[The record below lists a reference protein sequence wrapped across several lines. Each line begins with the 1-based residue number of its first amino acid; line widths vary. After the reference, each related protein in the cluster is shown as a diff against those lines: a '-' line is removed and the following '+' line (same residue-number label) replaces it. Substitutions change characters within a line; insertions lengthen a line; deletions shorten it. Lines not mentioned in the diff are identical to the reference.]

1 MESENSNEGY
11 CLNNQSKR
19 QLEEPNDAVQ
29 RYWEYYFIISG
40 WLKIKITVR
49 NPTAR
54 RKAAVTVSAFLLNAL
69 EDGFSTFPRTL
80 SSLLCSCCESNY
92 LSIKTLKT
100 IPVTLSMA
108 PKRPPPVEDPPPASI
123 SEEEEE
129 EDSSSAEEEEEEE
142 EEEQQQSDGEQGH
155 PSPPQPQNK
164 TQNPPHK
171 ITETTTQQSESDSE
185 SESASESEPDQ
196 IVKPITS
203 KPMEETPPKA
213 ASAASKKPRSKPATA
228 ATPEKT
234 TALKRGNETHR
245 EDSKRAKNKEPEPE
259 KPEDSKKQLFQR
271 LWTED
276 DEIAL
281 LRGIIDFTAKKGYDP
296 SKDMNAFYDFIK
308 KSLHFD
314 VSMTQLKDK
323 ISRLKKKFE
332 NHVKGKKGENKIFS
346 KPHDQ
351 KGFDLSK
358 SIWGSDGSIKANG
371 RKNDS
376 GNTSNNNK
384 TGNAKKPEASKPE
397 LGMDVGEE
405 DRVEVEM
412 GRGSS
417 VKSVLKFDS
426 DVSVERME
434 DYVVRMGLNF
444 VHGTE
449 KEKMEE
455 EWRKLHVAELELF
468 LKRNE
473 LIREQAKLMLTAFKA
488 EKD

>member
-1 MESENSNEGY
+1 MNIIEPMMDGPVNKMGLGFDSRQSNGLKCVLVSTAAAERKSALFLKASVEGF
-11 CLNNQSKR
+11 
-19 QLEEPNDAVQ
+19 E
-29 RYWEYYFIISG
+29 
-40 WLKIKITVR
+40 
-49 NPTAR
+49 
-54 RKAAVTVSAFLLNAL
+54 
-69 EDGFSTFPRTL
+69 TFP
-80 SSLLCSCCESNY
+80 SDAPCSAPPANQTIFFY
-92 LSIKTLKT
+92 QNHKT
-100 IPVTLSMA
+100 ISVTLSMA
-108 PKRPPPVEDPPPASI
+108 PKRPPPVEDPPCFYLRRGGGGRI
-123 SEEEEE
+123 F
-129 EDSSSAEEEEEEE
+129 
-142 EEEQQQSDGEQGH
+142 QH
-155 PSPPQPQNK
+155 K
-164 TQNPPHK
+164 TNPNPPLK
-171 ITETTTQQSESDSE
+171 ITETTTQQSESDTDSE
-185 SESASESEPDQ
+185 SESESDQ
-196 IVKPITS
+196 IVTYTS
-203 KPMEETPPKA
+203 KPMDQTPPKA
-213 ASAASKKPRSKPATA
+213 ASAASKKSRSKPATL
-228 ATPEKT
+228 EKT
-234 TALKRGNETHR
+234 RRNGLR
-245 EDSKRAKNKEPEPE
+245 NKESE

-281 LRGIIDFTAKKGYDP
+281 LLGIIDFTEKKGYDP

-332 NHVKGKKGENKIFS
+332 NHVKGKTGENKTFS

-358 SIWGSDGSIKANG
+358 SIWAAKGVLKLMG
-371 RKNDS
+371 RNES
-376 GNTSNNNK
+376 GNTLNNNNK
-384 TGNAKKPEASKPE
+384 TGNGKQLEASNPE
-397 LGMDVGEE
+397 LGMDVREE

-426 DVSVERME
+426 SVSAGRME
-434 DYVVRMGLNF
+434 DYIVRMGLNF

-473 LIREQAKLMLTAFKA
+473 LIREQANLMLASFKT

>member
-1 MESENSNEGY
+1 
-11 CLNNQSKR
+11 
-19 QLEEPNDAVQ
+19 
-29 RYWEYYFIISG
+29 
-40 WLKIKITVR
+40 
-49 NPTAR
+49 
-54 RKAAVTVSAFLLNAL
+54 
-69 EDGFSTFPRTL
+69 
-80 SSLLCSCCESNY
+80 
-92 LSIKTLKT
+92 
-100 IPVTLSMA
+100 MA
-108 PKRPPPVEDPPPASI
+108 PKRPPPVEDPPSASI

-129 EDSSSAEEEEEEE
+129 EESSSAAEDEEEH
-142 EEEQQQSDGEQGH
+142 SDGEQSQ
-155 PSPPQPQNK
+155 PSPQQTQNK
-164 TQNPPHK
+164 TQNPPLK
-171 ITETTTQQSESDSE
+171 ITETTTQQSESDTDSE
-185 SESASESEPDQ
+185 SESESDQ

-203 KPMEETPPKA
+203 KPMDQTPPKA
-213 ASAASKKPRSKPATA
+213 ASASTASKKSRSKPATL
-228 ATPEKT
+228 EKT
-234 TALKRGNETHR
+234 SALKRCNETDR
-245 EDSKRAKNKEPEPE
+245 EDSKRAKNKESE

-281 LRGIIDFTAKKGYDP
+281 LLGIIDFTEKKGYDP

-323 ISRLKKKFE
+323 IS
-332 NHVKGKKGENKIFS
+332 
-346 KPHDQ
+346 
-351 KGFDLSK
+351 
-358 SIWGSDGSIKANG
+358 SIWGSEGSIKANG
-371 RKNDS
+371 SKYES
-376 GNTSNNNK
+376 GNTLNNNNK
-384 TGNAKKPEASKPE
+384 TGNGKQLEASNPE
-397 LGMDVGEE
+397 LGMDVREE

-426 DVSVERME
+426 SVSVGRME

-473 LIREQAKLMLTAFKA
+473 LIREQANLMLASFKT

>member
-1 MESENSNEGY
+1 
-11 CLNNQSKR
+11 
-19 QLEEPNDAVQ
+19 
-29 RYWEYYFIISG
+29 
-40 WLKIKITVR
+40 
-49 NPTAR
+49 
-54 RKAAVTVSAFLLNAL
+54 
-69 EDGFSTFPRTL
+69 
-80 SSLLCSCCESNY
+80 
-92 LSIKTLKT
+92 
-100 IPVTLSMA
+100 MA
-108 PKRPPPVEDPPPASI
+108 PKRAPPVEDPPSASS

-129 EDSSSAEEEEEEE
+129 TSSGEEEASDD
-142 EEEQQQSDGEQGH
+142 EQSH
-155 PSPPQPQNK
+155 PSPPQPQTK
-164 TQNPPHK
+164 TIRTQNSAPKKP
-171 ITETTTQQSESDSE
+171 EPTTQQSESELESDSGSE
-185 SESASESEPDQ
+185 SESESESEPDQ
-196 IVKPITS
+196 SVKPITS
-203 KPMEETPPKA
+203 KPMEETPPKEA
-213 ASAASKKPRSKPATA
+213 AAVKKSRSKPAVA
-228 ATPEKT
+228 ATPEKS
-234 TALKRGNETHR
+234 TAVKRGNGADR
-245 EDSKRAKNKEPEPE
+245 DSKDLKRAKSKESEPE
-259 KPEDSKKQLFQR
+259 KSEDSKKQLFQR
-271 LWTED
+271 LWTEE

-281 LRGIIDFTAKKGYDP
+281 LQGIIDFIAEKGYDP

-308 KSLHFD
+308 RSLHFD

-332 NHVKGKKGENKIFS
+332 NHVKGKKGENKTFS

-358 SIWGSDGSIKANG
+358 SIWGSDGSIKDNG

-412 GRGSS
+412 ARGSS

-426 DVSVERME
+426 NVSVERME

>member
-1 MESENSNEGY
+1 
-11 CLNNQSKR
+11 
-19 QLEEPNDAVQ
+19 
-29 RYWEYYFIISG
+29 
-40 WLKIKITVR
+40 
-49 NPTAR
+49 
-54 RKAAVTVSAFLLNAL
+54 
-69 EDGFSTFPRTL
+69 
-80 SSLLCSCCESNY
+80 
-92 LSIKTLKT
+92 
-100 IPVTLSMA
+100 MA
-108 PKRPPPVEDPPPASI
+108 PKRPPPVEDPPSASI

-129 EDSSSAEEEEEEE
+129 EEEESSSAAEDEEEH
-142 EEEQQQSDGEQGH
+142 SDGEQSQ
-155 PSPPQPQNK
+155 PSPQQTQNK
-164 TQNPPHK
+164 TQNPPLK
-171 ITETTTQQSESDSE
+171 ITETTTQQSESDTDSE
-185 SESASESEPDQ
+185 SESESDQ

-203 KPMEETPPKA
+203 KPMDQTPPKA
-213 ASAASKKPRSKPATA
+213 ASASTASKKSRSKPATL
-228 ATPEKT
+228 EKT
-234 TALKRGNETHR
+234 SALKRCNETDR
-245 EDSKRAKNKEPEPE
+245 EDSKRAKNKESE

-281 LRGIIDFTAKKGYDP
+281 LLGIIDFTEKKGHDP

-332 NHVKGKKGENKIFS
+332 NHVKGKKGENKTFS

-358 SIWGSDGSIKANG
+358 SIWGSEGSIKANG
-371 RKNDS
+371 SKYES
-376 GNTSNNNK
+376 GNTLNNNNK
-384 TGNAKKPEASKPE
+384 TGNGKQLEASNPE
-397 LGMDVGEE
+397 LGMDVREE

-426 DVSVERME
+426 SVSVGRME

-473 LIREQAKLMLTAFKA
+473 LIREQANLMLASFKT

>member
-1 MESENSNEGY
+1 
-11 CLNNQSKR
+11 
-19 QLEEPNDAVQ
+19 
-29 RYWEYYFIISG
+29 
-40 WLKIKITVR
+40 
-49 NPTAR
+49 
-54 RKAAVTVSAFLLNAL
+54 
-69 EDGFSTFPRTL
+69 
-80 SSLLCSCCESNY
+80 
-92 LSIKTLKT
+92 
-100 IPVTLSMA
+100 MA
-108 PKRPPPVEDPPPASI
+108 PKRPPPAEDPPSASI

-129 EDSSSAEEEEEEE
+129 EEESSSAAEEEEEEE
-142 EEEQQQSDGEQGH
+142 QSDGEQSQ
-155 PSPPQPQNK
+155 PSQPQNK
-164 TQNPPHK
+164 TQNAPLK
-171 ITETTTQQSESDSE
+171 ITETTTQQSESDTDSE
-185 SESASESEPDQ
+185 SESESDQ
-196 IVKPITS
+196 IVKPISS
-203 KPMEETPPKA
+203 KPMDQAPPKA
-213 ASAASKKPRSKPATA
+213 ASAASKKSRSKPATL
-228 ATPEKT
+228 EKT
-234 TALKRGNETHR
+234 SALKRGNKTDR
-245 EDSKRAKNKEPEPE
+245 EDSKRAKNKESKPE

-281 LRGIIDFTAKKGYDP
+281 LRGIIDFTEKKGYDP

-332 NHVKGKKGENKIFS
+332 NHVKGKKGENKSFS

-358 SIWGSDGSIKANG
+358 SIWGSEGSIKANG
-371 RKNDS
+371 RKYES
-376 GNTSNNNK
+376 GKTLNNNR
-384 TGNAKKPEASKPE
+384 TGNGKKLEASNPE
-397 LGMDVGEE
+397 LGMDVREE

-426 DVSVERME
+426 SVSVGSME
-434 DYVVRMGLNF
+434 DYVLRMGLNF
-444 VHGTE
+444 MHGTE

-473 LIREQAKLMLTAFKA
+473 LIREQANLMLATFKT

>member
-1 MESENSNEGY
+1 
-11 CLNNQSKR
+11 
-19 QLEEPNDAVQ
+19 
-29 RYWEYYFIISG
+29 
-40 WLKIKITVR
+40 
-49 NPTAR
+49 
-54 RKAAVTVSAFLLNAL
+54 
-69 EDGFSTFPRTL
+69 
-80 SSLLCSCCESNY
+80 
-92 LSIKTLKT
+92 
-100 IPVTLSMA
+100 MA
-108 PKRPPPVEDPPPASI
+108 PKRPPPVEDPPSASI
-123 SEEEEE
+123 SEEEVEGE
-129 EDSSSAEEEEEEE
+129 SSSAAEEEEEH
-142 EEEQQQSDGEQGH
+142 SDGEQTQ
-155 PSPPQPQNK
+155 PSPQQTQNK
-164 TQNPPHK
+164 TQNPPLK
-171 ITETTTQQSESDSE
+171 ITETTTQQSESDTDSE
-185 SESASESEPDQ
+185 SESESDQ

-203 KPMEETPPKA
+203 KPMDQTPPKA
-213 ASAASKKPRSKPATA
+213 ASAASKKSRSKPATL
-228 ATPEKT
+228 EKT
-234 TALKRGNETHR
+234 SALKRCNETDR
-245 EDSKRAKNKEPEPE
+245 EDSKRAKNKESE

-281 LRGIIDFTAKKGYDP
+281 LLGIIDFTEKKGYDP

-332 NHVKGKKGENKIFS
+332 NHVKG
-346 KPHDQ
+346 
-351 KGFDLSK
+351 
-358 SIWGSDGSIKANG
+358 SIKANG
-371 RKNDS
+371 RKYES
-376 GNTSNNNK
+376 GNTLNNNNK
-384 TGNAKKPEASKPE
+384 TANGKQLEASNPE
-397 LGMDVGEE
+397 LGMDVREE

-426 DVSVERME
+426 GVSVGRME
-434 DYVVRMGLNF
+434 DYIVRMGLNF

-473 LIREQAKLMLTAFKA
+473 LIREQANLMLASFKT

>member
-1 MESENSNEGY
+1 
-11 CLNNQSKR
+11 
-19 QLEEPNDAVQ
+19 
-29 RYWEYYFIISG
+29 
-40 WLKIKITVR
+40 
-49 NPTAR
+49 
-54 RKAAVTVSAFLLNAL
+54 
-69 EDGFSTFPRTL
+69 
-80 SSLLCSCCESNY
+80 
-92 LSIKTLKT
+92 
-100 IPVTLSMA
+100 MA
-108 PKRPPPVEDPPPASI
+108 PKRPPPVEDPPSASI
-123 SEEEEE
+123 SEEEVEGE
-129 EDSSSAEEEEEEE
+129 SSSAAEEEEEH
-142 EEEQQQSDGEQGH
+142 SDGEQSQ
-155 PSPPQPQNK
+155 PSPQQTQNK
-164 TQNPPHK
+164 TQNPPLK
-171 ITETTTQQSESDSE
+171 ITETATQQSESDTDSE
-185 SESASESEPDQ
+185 SESESDQ

-203 KPMEETPPKA
+203 KPMDQTPPKA
-213 ASAASKKPRSKPATA
+213 ASAASKKSRSKPATL
-228 ATPEKT
+228 EKT
-234 TALKRGNETHR
+234 SALKRCNETDR
-245 EDSKRAKNKEPEPE
+245 EDSKRAKNKESE

-271 LWTED
+271 LWTAD

-281 LRGIIDFTAKKGYDP
+281 LLGIIDFTEKKGYDP

-332 NHVKGKKGENKIFS
+332 NHVKGKTGENKTFS

-358 SIWGSDGSIKANG
+358 SIWGSEGSIKANG
-371 RKNDS
+371 RKYES
-376 GNTSNNNK
+376 GNTLNNNNK
-384 TGNAKKPEASKPE
+384 TGNGKQLEASNPE
-397 LGMDVGEE
+397 LGMDVREE

-417 VKSVLKFDS
+417 VKSVLMFDS
-426 DVSVERME
+426 SVSVGRME
-434 DYVVRMGLNF
+434 DYIVRMGLNF

-473 LIREQAKLMLTAFKA
+473 LIREQANLMLASFKT

>member
-1 MESENSNEGY
+1 
-11 CLNNQSKR
+11 
-19 QLEEPNDAVQ
+19 
-29 RYWEYYFIISG
+29 
-40 WLKIKITVR
+40 
-49 NPTAR
+49 
-54 RKAAVTVSAFLLNAL
+54 
-69 EDGFSTFPRTL
+69 
-80 SSLLCSCCESNY
+80 
-92 LSIKTLKT
+92 
-100 IPVTLSMA
+100 MA
-108 PKRPPPVEDPPPASI
+108 PKRPPPVEDPPSPI

-129 EDSSSAEEEEEEE
+129 EDSSSTEE
-142 EEEQQQSDGEQGH
+142 EEEQQQQSDGEQRQ
-155 PSPPQPQNK
+155 PSPPQPRNN

-185 SESASESEPDQ
+185 SESESESEPDQ

-234 TALKRGNETHR
+234 TALKRVNETDR
-245 EDSKRAKNKEPEPE
+245 EDSKRAKHKEPEPE

-281 LRGIIDFTAKKGYDP
+281 LRGIIDFTAKKGCDP

-332 NHVKGKKGENKIFS
+332 NHVKGKKGENKTFS

-384 TGNAKKPEASKPE
+384 TGNAKKLEASKSE

-405 DRVEVEM
+405 DRVEVDM

-417 VKSVLKFDS
+417 VKRVLKFDS
-426 DVSVERME
+426 SVSVERME

-473 LIREQAKLMLTAFKA
+473 LIREQAKLMLAAFKA